1 MRPPVRPPRLRCVLF
16 PSMHLPHLLVLPTT
30 FGLQCLLPPYPHFRA
45 LYAVPVRQVRG
56 LLTASFRFHLTMDT
70 LAVRLCTS
78 SLSTRTRD
86 FHPLENAHAGQTKL
100 AGCVI
105 RILPIFFR
113 TFMYNKTAITITV
126 TIMAVIYLILSYF
139 IFLIGGSSVI
149 LLVPYLYSFC
159 FYIIYFRGYYNIYN
173 CFHHSQCPYH
183 LSMIVL
189 SYSFY
194 NLSFI

>member
-1 MRPPVRPPRLRCVLF
+1 MRD
-16 PSMHLPHLLVLPTT
+16 S
-30 FGLQCLLPPYPHFRA
+30 YPA
-45 LYAVPVRQVRG
+45 DL
-56 LLTASFRFHLTMDT
+56 
-70 LAVRLCTS
+70 
-78 SLSTRTRD
+78 
-86 FHPLENAHAGQTKL
+86 
-100 AGCVI
+100 
-105 RILPIFFR
+105 FR